1 VPAWM
6 TRWGSRCWQPLA
18 SCARHEEGDPPKDP
32 EAEKRACQARLERVR
47 CDLVVEQL
55 QRQEQERADAG
66 PGRER
71 TVERWRQEEAQR
83 RKERHERRAVFWEN
97 RRKRRDALGGV
108 SGTLNVL
115 LTLGLPPLVG
125 LLIYALASDDTGE
138 ILAIGSL
145 AAASAFAVG
154 ALLGFLFGIPRST
167 AAPAPAPTSEAGAEV
182 GPADAVAAH
191 RFAANT
197 NLEQISDWLTKIL
210 VGVGLVQIHEVS
222 GAVEDLANGLAP
234 GLGSQGSSVAVV
246 LLVSFSITG
255 FVSAYLFTRL
265 RLQGAFELAGT
276 LKKVAEARAE
286 NAAIALVQ
294 QQLTPGPDKPT
305 LGALTKALK
314 KAPLEIRTQAFFM
327 ARGQRLENWSGEGS
341 EAEER
346 EFGGLSIPVFEALVA
361 CDTEREYYRSRAEL
375 GYALLEQ
382 SPPQATAA
390 KARLDEAIE
399 IRPPTLIDRTPLYEL
414 NRAYAEIKLDP
425 SLATEKPSPPEVV
438 DAVRK
443 DLEAVVEW
451 LGPVDSVKFGVIDH
465 WLKVNSKGRNPQRL
479 AVRKLAT
486 RFRKNAKPS

>member
-1 VPAWM
+1 M
-6 TRWGSRCWQPLA
+6 
-18 SCARHEEGDPPKDP
+18 
-32 EAEKRACQARLERVR
+32 ERVK
-47 CDLVVEQL
+47 CELEVEQL
-55 QRQEQERADAG
+55 RRQGQERAEGKPA
-66 PGRER
+66 RER
-71 TVERWRQEEAQR
+71 TVEKWRQEEAER
-83 RKERHERRAVFWEN
+83 RKERRERRDAFWEN
-97 RRKRRDALGGV
+97 RRKRQDALGGV

-115 LTLGLPPLVG
+115 LALGLPPFVG
-125 LLIYALASDDTGE
+125 LLIYAFASDDTGE
-138 ILAIGSL
+138 ILAVGSL

-154 ALLGFLFGIPRST
+154 ALLGFLFGIPRSV
-167 AAPAPAPTSEAGAEV
+167 AAPAPAPAPTSEAEADVAPAE
-182 GPADAVAAH
+182 AAAAR

-210 VGVGLVQIHEVS
+210 VGVGLVQVHEVS

-276 LKKVAEARAE
+276 LKQVAKVRAE

-305 LGALTKALK
+305 LSALTKALK
-314 KAPLEIRTQAFFM
+314 KAPVEIRTQAFFM
-327 ARGQRLENWSGEGS
+327 ARGQRLEDWSGEGS

-414 NRAYAEIKLDP
+414 NRAFAEITLDP
-425 SLATEKPSPPEVV
+425 SLAAKKPSPAEVV
-438 DAVRK
+438 GAVRK
-443 DLEAVVEW
+443 DLEAVVDW
-451 LGPVDSVKFGVIDH
+451 LGPIEKSKFAVLDK
-465 WLKVNSKGRNPQRL
+465 WLKVNSKGDSPERL
-479 AVRKLAT
+479 AVRKLRK
-486 RFRKNAKPS
+486 RFQKNAKPS

>member
-1 VPAWM
+1 MPRQPAVP
-6 TRWGSRCWQPLA
+6 
-18 SCARHEEGDPPKDP
+18 CADGEEPNPPTDP
-32 EAEKRACQARLERVR
+32 EAEKRICQARLERVR
-47 CDLVVEQL
+47 CELEVERL
-55 QRQEQERADAG
+55 LREEKERAEAK
-66 PGRER
+66 PARER

-83 RKERHERRAVFWEN
+83 RRERHDRRAAFWE
-97 RRKRRDALGGV
+97 KRRERQDAVGGV

-115 LTLGLPPLVG
+115 LTLGLPPLVA
-125 LLIYALASDDTGE
+125 LLVYAIASSGKTGE
-138 ILAIGSL
+138 ILAVGSL
-145 AAASAFAVG
+145 TAASAFAVG
-154 ALLGFLFGIPRST
+154 ALLGFLFGIPRTVAAASGAT
-167 AAPAPAPTSEAGAEV
+167 TGQAGTGSAPANT
-182 GPADAVAAH
+182 ADAH

-210 VGVGLVQIHEVS
+210 VGVGLVQIHAVS
-222 GAVEDLANGLAP
+222 GAVEDLADGLAP
-234 GLGSQGSSVAVV
+234 GLGSQGFSVAVA

-265 RLQGAFELAGT
+265 RLQGAFEVAGA
-276 LKKVAEARAE
+276 LKQVAKAHDE

-305 LGALTKALK
+305 LSALTKALE
-314 KAPLEIRTQAFFM
+314 KAPVEIRTQAFFM
-327 ARGQRLENWSGEGS
+327 ARRQRLENWSGEGS

-399 IRPPTLIDRTPLYEL
+399 LRPPTLINRTPLYEL
-414 NRAYAEIKLDP
+414 NRAYAEIVRDP
-425 SLATEKPSPPEVV
+425 ASPAGRPASPEVA

-443 DLEAVVEW
+443 DLAAVVEW
-451 LGPVDSVKFGVIDH
+451 LGPVERSKYAVIDK
-465 WLKVNSKGRNPQRL
+465 WLAVNSAGTDPENL
-479 AVRKLAT
+479 AAQELRK
-486 RFRKNAKPS
+486 RFQENARPS